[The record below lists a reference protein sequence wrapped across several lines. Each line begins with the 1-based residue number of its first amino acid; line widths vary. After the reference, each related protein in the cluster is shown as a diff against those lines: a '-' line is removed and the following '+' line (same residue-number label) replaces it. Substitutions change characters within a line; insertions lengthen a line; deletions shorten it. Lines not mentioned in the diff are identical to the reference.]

1 MKRRDFIGTTAGAA
15 VLGAIGKGKQVEGK
29 VGATYPPPDS
39 AETVPAGNIGVD
51 AQSPAGSAPG
61 DQKTKIEKL
70 TLFEPRNW
78 SERPAELY
86 FQGEI
91 KDLLPG
97 IEILAPELNYRI
109 SLDSSSSLKVSVSR
123 VKQSLLRVAKKGNKA
138 EIHYSQKNH
147 FFRGLGLL
155 LQEIKEKPDSPN
167 FEITEEPQF
176 TTVGAMFDVSQ
187 GNAVIG
193 LPSVKVF
200 LRLMAVMGMNMI
212 MLYAE
217 DSYEIKEEPYFG
229 YMRGRYSQDD
239 LREIDRYAAL
249 FGIEAIPCMQTLA
262 HLTDVLQWAA
272 YGDIKEDE
280 DTLLPGSEK
289 TYAFIERMIAAAS
302 APFRT
307 RRIHIGMDE
316 AWRLGQ
322 GNYLK
327 LHGWGKK
334 IDIMTE
340 HLSHVLQITDRHG
353 LRPMIWS
360 DMYFRAASKTGDY
373 YDMSSAIDPADIAK
387 MPKNVQFVYWD
398 YYHNEPEFYKEWI
411 RRHREFGSDPVFAGG
426 IWGWQ
431 GYGMSHGKTFVTTN
445 AALGACKE
453 TGVKEVFATIWG
465 DATTESNIFGH
476 LLGLQLFAEHAY
488 AGELAEEKLRK
499 RFEFCTGC
507 RFDDF
512 WDINGMNA
520 VYGVDKNSPANPSRY
535 LMWQDILMGMFDK
548 NIQGLPLEIHYS
560 ELAERLKSAGA
571 KGGRFDFV
579 FHYYA
584 KVSSVLAAKSELGLK
599 LRQAY
604 LGKDTA
610 LLKKLS
616 GEVLPDLANRVFDLR
631 QYHRH
636 LWLAIHQPSGWE
648 IMDLRYGALLMRIDT
663 ARMRVE
669 DYLAGRITSIP
680 ELERER
686 LPWQGKEGA
695 ADLICN
701 SYDRIVSA
709 SRLAYSYKM

>member
-1 MKRRDFIGTTAGAA
+1 MKRRDFIGTAAGAA
-15 VLGAIGKGKQVEGK
+15 VLGAWGKGGR
-29 VGATYPPPDS
+29 A
-39 AETVPAGNIGVD
+39 AEKNF
-51 AQSPAGSAPG
+51 
-61 DQKTKIEKL
+61 ENL
-70 TLFEPRNW
+70 TIF
-78 SERPAELY
+78 ERPVHKTPPIKLR
-86 FQGEI
+86 FQGET
-91 KDLLPG
+91 KELTAG
-97 IEILAPELNYRI
+97 IEILAPELNVEVTPQG
-109 SLDSSSSLKVSVSR
+109 LPVNVSR
-123 VKQSLLRVAKKGNKA
+123 VKQNLLRVTKKSNKA

-147 FFRGLGLL
+147 FFRGLGIL
-155 LQEIKEKPDSPN
+155 LQEMKEKKE
-167 FEITEEPQF
+167 FEIIEEPQF

-193 LPSVKVF
+193 VPSVKVF
-200 LRLMAVMGMNMI
+200 IDHMALMGLNML

-289 TYAFIERMIAAAS
+289 TYAFIERMIDAAA

-327 LHGWGKK
+327 LHGWRKK

-340 HLSHVLQITDRHG
+340 HLSRVLQITEKHG

-360 DMYFRAASKTGDY
+360 DMYFRAASQTGDY
-373 YDMSSAIDPADIAK
+373 YDMSSAISPEDIAK
-387 MPKNVQFVYWD
+387 MPRNVQFVYWD

-488 AGELAEEKLRK
+488 ARQLDEEKLRK

-507 RFDDF
+507 RYEDF
-512 WDINGMNA
+512 WDINGVN
-520 VYGVDKNSPANPSRY
+520 VIPGVDRNSPANPSRY
-535 LMWQDILMGMFDK
+535 LMWQDILLGLFDK
-548 NIQGLPLEIHYS
+548 NIEGLPLEKHYS
-560 ELAERLKSAGA
+560 ELAKKLDTNAGRN
-571 KGGRFDFV
+571 GRFDFI
-579 FHYYA
+579 FRYYA
-584 KVSSVLAAKSELGLK
+584 KVSAVLAEKSEIGLK
-599 LRQAY
+599 MRKAY
-604 LGKDTA
+604 LAKDSGV
-610 LLKKLS
+610 LKKIA
-616 GEVLPDLANRVFDLR
+616 GEVLPDLADRVADLR
-631 QYHRH
+631 LCHRS
-636 LWLAIHQPSGWE
+636 LWMAIHQPPGWE
-648 IMDLRYGALLMRIDT
+648 VLDLRYGALLMRVDT
-663 ARMRVE
+663 ARLRLE
-669 DYLAGRITSIP
+669 DYLAGRIAAIP

-686 LPWQGKEGA
+686 LPWQGREGV

-701 SYDRIVSA
+701 SYDRIASA